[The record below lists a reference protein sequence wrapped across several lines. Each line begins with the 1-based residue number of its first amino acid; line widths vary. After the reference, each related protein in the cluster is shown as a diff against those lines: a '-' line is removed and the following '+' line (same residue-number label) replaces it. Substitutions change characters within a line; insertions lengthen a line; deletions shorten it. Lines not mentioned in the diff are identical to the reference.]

1 MPRGMKNGVAIA
13 INQTSIVNRP
23 ESFQQ
28 MQKVGPRVCITT
40 ANSPDFLGFY
50 ALLEVGSH
58 PVGGRFGGAR
68 VVAAESLQAIM
79 ENPGNIQINPMKLWQ
94 YTVWNSPD
102 AHEKMHADNFE
113 RIFELCSEC
122 LEMVVEGPQE
132 PVFEVV
138 ASDMP
143 SVSAMVDVPA
153 QMGAAFAQQEPV
165 PKARLQLQRLIAIG
179 EHKLKKGT
187 EAEFEKGAVAT
198 MNALKR
204 DAPGMIGWM
213 IMKKLG
219 DAALGPM
226 QFAPKELWQ
235 SLETLGAHAPDEART
250 VVGKYGEDYNG
261 VAIPHEGYPEYYVHM
276 EWQDDTSLMFGLS
289 LPAVNPEI
297 RKLHDEGV
305 MEHLVSSP
313 PYYRVFA
320 PMMEDMVA
328 FH

>member
-23 ESFQQ
+23 ESFAQ

-50 ALLEVGSH
+50 ALIEVGSH
-58 PVGGRFGGAR
+58 PVGGRFGGAK
-68 VVAAESLQAIM
+68 VVNADSLQAIM
-79 ENPGNIQINPMKLWQ
+79 DDPSAININPLKLWQ
-94 YTVWNSPD
+94 YTVWNNPD
-102 AHEKMHADNFE
+102 AHEKMHAENFE
-113 RIFELCSEC
+113 RIFELCSDC
-122 LEMVVEGPQE
+122 LTMVVEGPQE

-143 SVSAMVDVPA
+143 PIDAMVDLPA
-153 QMGAAFAQQEPV
+153 QMGAAFAKQQPV
-165 PKARLQLQRLIAIG
+165 PKARLQLQRLVAIG

-187 EAEFEKGAVAT
+187 EAEFEKGVVAT
-198 MNALKR
+198 LNTLKKE
-204 DAPGMIGWM
+204 APGMIGWM
-213 IMKKLG
+213 VMKRLG
-219 DAALGPM
+219 EAALGPL
-226 QFAPKELWQ
+226 QFGPKEVWQ
-235 SLETLGAHAPDEART
+235 SLETLGANPPDEPRT
-250 VVGKYGEDYNG
+250 VCGIYGKDYDG
-261 VAIPHEGYPEYYVHM
+261 VAIPHEGYPEYYVHT
-276 EWQDDTSLMFGLS
+276 EWQDPTALMFGLS

-297 RKLHDEGV
+297 RKIHDEGV

-320 PMMEDMVA
+320 PMMEDMIA